1 MKQGKDFMI
10 EFLKDLFGG
19 QALTIEQLAQ
29 AVNTY
34 NQENK
39 DKAFNIVNLADGK
52 YISVD
57 KYNAKVKELDTAN
70 TQIATLNQT
79 VKTHEGDNAALNQK
93 MKDMQKEYDKNMKS
107 LKDGHAKTSALNQWF
122 GTHKTKY
129 EDLIRGKFDMEK
141 LVVSDDGTTVTGIE
155 EQGKALLEQ
164 YKDLFTP
171 QISGHEPRLPQSG
184 FKAASFDDLVKN
196 ADNMTAE
203 EVAAQFAE
211 MSKN

>member
-19 QALTIEQLAQ
+19 QALTFEQLAQ

-57 KYNAKVKELDTAN
+57 KYNAKVQELDTAN

-93 MKDMQKEYDKNMKS
+93 MKDMQKDYDKNMKS

-171 QISGHEPRLPQSG
+171 QISGHEPRLPQPG

>member
-1 MKQGKDFMI
+1 MI

-19 QALTIEQLAQ
+19 QALTFEQLAQ

-79 VKTHEGDNAALNQK
+79 VKTHEGDNAALNWG
-93 MKDMQKEYDKNMKS
+93 
-107 LKDGHAKTSALNQWF
+107 GHGKRTAKRQARTI
-122 GTHKTKY
+122 Y
-129 EDLIRGKFDMEK
+129 
-141 LVVSDDGTTVTGIE
+141 
-155 EQGKALLEQ
+155 
-164 YKDLFTP
+164 
-171 QISGHEPRLPQSG
+171 
-184 FKAASFDDLVKN
+184 
-196 ADNMTAE
+196 
-203 EVAAQFAE
+203 
-211 MSKN
+211 

>member
-1 MKQGKDFMI
+1 MI
-10 EFLKDLFGG
+10 EFLKEFFGG
-19 QALTIEQLAQ
+19 QALTFEQLSQ
-29 AVNTY
+29 AINTY

-39 DKAFNIVNLADGK
+39 DKAFNIVNLTDGK

-70 TQIATLNQT
+70 NQITTLNQT
-79 VKTHEGDNAALNQK
+79 VKTHEGDNATLNQK
-93 MKDMQKEYDKNMKS
+93 IKDMQKEYDKNMKS
-107 LKDGHAKTSALNQWF
+107 LKEGHAKESAINQWF
-122 GTHKTKY
+122 GSHKTKY
-129 EDLIRGKFDMEK
+129 EDLIRSKFDLEK
-141 LVVSDDGTTVTGIE
+141 ITVSDDGKVAGLD
-155 EQGKALLEQ
+155 EQGNTLLEQ

-171 QISGHEPRLPQSG
+171 QISGHEPRLPQPG